1 MHDSVFGS
9 MLAGNAENLKL
20 VLLSSPLE
28 LSVFVGLHFL
38 LNSGLETAFREKFES
53 LFYPRD
59 VLKKSRLLQLY

>member
-28 LSVFVGLHFL
+28 LRVRRI
-38 LNSGLETAFREKFES
+38 AFPAELRPGDRVSREI
-53 LFYPRD
+53 
-59 VLKKSRLLQLY
+59 